1 MDFLPCLCAAPIFAL
16 AAGVSVALPLRVF
29 VCALVDSV
37 VAESV
42 TSWMRGCV
50 FPALIRR
57 EVTIW
62 LRRFRD
68 EIKAKFR
75 CINSFIHGG
84 FQNEFKFDRES
95 IKSTARS
102 VDQRALTG

>member
-16 AAGVSVALPLRVF
+16 VAGVSVALPLRVF
-29 VCALVDSV
+29 VCALVESV
-37 VAESV
+37 VAESVV

-62 LRRFRD
+62 LRRLRD
-68 EIKAKFR
+68 EIVGKVPMYKLVYSR
-75 CINSFIHGG
+75 RIS
-84 FQNEFKFDRES
+84 E
-95 IKSTARS
+95 
-102 VDQRALTG
+102 

>member
-16 AAGVSVALPLRVF
+16 VAGVSVALPLRVF

-50 FPALIRR
+50 FPALILPSMIRR

-62 LRRFRD
+62 LRRLRD
-68 EIKAKFR
+68 EIVGKVPMYKLVYSR
-75 CINSFIHGG
+75 RIS
-84 FQNEFKFDRES
+84 E
-95 IKSTARS
+95 
-102 VDQRALTG
+102 